1 MRGGLILYQPIKGK
15 VVFLTGGGI
24 GIGRAIAQ
32 KMAQYG
38 ASVVVTDLDL
48 KTAEETVSTLESTL
62 PSQKHSARML
72 DVTKSADVTEAIDEV
87 AREYGQLDILL
98 NNAGVSTMN
107 RVEDIS
113 DKEWAFNFDVNSTG
127 VFYCTRAAIPHLK
140 ESKGVIVNTASMASY
155 MPAPLLTHYAASKAA
170 VAHFTKSVAVE
181 LGPYDI
187 KVNCVCPG
195 YVKTSM
201 QEREAAWEGELR
213 GMTPKEV
220 IQDYIDATPMG
231 RLCLPEDVANV
242 VGFLVSPEASFV
254 TGEAVHVGGGA
265 QL

>member
-1 MRGGLILYQPIKGK
+1 MYQPIKGK

-38 ASVVVTDLDL
+38 ASVVVTDLNL
-48 KTAEETVSTLESTL
+48 ASAEETVATLDSSLE
-62 PSQKHSARML
+62 SQKHSARML
-72 DVTKSADVTEAIDEV
+72 DVTKSDMVTETIDDV

-107 RVEDIS
+107 KVDEIS

-127 VFYCTRAAIPHLK
+127 LFYCTRAAVPYLK
-140 ESKGVIVNTASMASY
+140 ESKGTIVNTASMASY
-155 MPAPLLTHYAASKAA
+155 MAVPLLAHYAASKAA
-170 VAHFTKSVAVE
+170 VASFTKSVAKE
-181 LGPYDI
+181 LGPYGI
-187 KVNCVCPG
+187 NVNCVCPG

-201 QEREAAWEGELR
+201 QEREASWESELR
-213 GMTPKEV
+213 GMTSQE
-220 IQDYIDATPMG
+220 ILQEYIDLTPMG

-254 TGEAVHVGGGA
+254 TGDAIYVGGGA